1 MYELILYNNSFTSYK
16 SGSFASLYKLNQL
29 DISNNNLSVT
39 GLEQIMEDLY
49 KNYTETPRGGV
60 KINIKN
66 ALGAGLTIN
75 EEILETITLLK
86 VAGWTV
92 TL

>member
-1 MYELILYNNSFTSYK
+1 
-16 SGSFASLYKLNQL
+16 
-29 DISNNNLSVT
+29 
-39 GLEQIMEDLY
+39 MEDLY

-66 ALGAGLTIN
+66 ALGEGLTIN
-75 EEILETITLLK
+75 EQILETITLLR
-86 VAGWTV
+86 AASWTV